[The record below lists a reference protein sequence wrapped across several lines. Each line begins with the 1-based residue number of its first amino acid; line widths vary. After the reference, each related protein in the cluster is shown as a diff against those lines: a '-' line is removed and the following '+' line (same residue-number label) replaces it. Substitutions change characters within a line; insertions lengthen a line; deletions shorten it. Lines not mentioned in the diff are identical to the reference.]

1 VFDEQV
7 VRPDP
12 ELYHLIQQF
21 VPVRILDMSGV
32 DISLFQF
39 DFDLTMAMMFL
50 NADEQVYSRY
60 GGRDHQSAEKRISM
74 NGLKNTMRAVL
85 AFHKSRGGASLPA
98 RPRQKMTPEDL
109 LGMPP
114 IPKGSSNCIHCHQ
127 VNEFQWRAQKRQG
140 TFNPESLWG
149 VPLPENVGLTM
160 DVDHGHRVVA
170 VAPAS
175 AADKA
180 GIQAGDWLE
189 VVNGVPTLS
198 QADVQWGL
206 HRAPSEGRFAV
217 QLIRNGR
224 EQSVTL
230 EVARGWRRTNNIW
243 RASVRRQ

>member
-1 VFDEQV
+1 MFDEQV

-12 ELYHLIQQF
+12 ELYSLIQQF
-21 VPVRILDMSGV
+21 VPLRILSMSGV
-32 DISLFQF
+32 DVNLFQF

-85 AFHKSRGGASLPA
+85 AFHEKQRGRVAPPPL
-98 RPRQKMTPEDL
+98 RKKMTPEDI

-127 VNEFQWRAQKRQG
+127 VNEFQWRAQKQKG
-140 TFNPESLWG
+140 TFNRESLWG

-160 DVDHGHRVVA
+160 DVDDGNRITA
-170 VAPAS
+170 VAHGS
-175 AADKA
+175 AAEKA
-180 GIQAGDWLE
+180 GIRVGDLLE
-189 VVNGVPTLS
+189 VVNDVPTLS

-217 QLIRNGR
+217 RLRRNGQ
-224 EQSVTL
+224 EQTVTL

>member
-1 VFDEQV
+1 M

-12 ELYHLIQQF
+12 ELYSLIQQF
-21 VPVRILDMSGV
+21 VPVRIVNMSGV
-32 DISLFQF
+32 DINLFQF

-50 NADEQVYSRY
+50 NADGQVYSRY

-74 NGLKNTMRAVL
+74 KGLKNTMRAVL
-85 AFHKSRGGASLPA
+85 ALHKSQDKAFLPA
-98 RPRQKMTPEDL
+98 PPRQKMTPEDI

-114 IPKGSSNCIHCHQ
+114 LSKGSSQCIHCHQ
-127 VNEFQWRAQKRQG
+127 INEFQWQAQRRKG
-140 TFNPESLWG
+140 IFNPESLWG

-160 DVDHGHRVVA
+160 DVDEGNRVIA

-175 AADKA
+175 AAAKA
-180 GIQAGDWLE
+180 GIQAGDVLE
-189 VVNGVPTLS
+189 AVNGVRTLS

-206 HRAPSEGRFAV
+206 HRAPSEGRFTV
-217 QLIRNGR
+217 QLRRNGGT
-224 EQSVTL
+224 QTVTL